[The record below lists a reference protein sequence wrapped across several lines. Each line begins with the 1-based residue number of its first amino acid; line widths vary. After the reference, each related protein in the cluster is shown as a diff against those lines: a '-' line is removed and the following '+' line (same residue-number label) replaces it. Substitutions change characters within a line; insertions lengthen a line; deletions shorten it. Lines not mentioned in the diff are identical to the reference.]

1 MNDFLAQA
9 FIFLFAAVV
18 CVLISKKLGM
28 GSVLGYLF
36 AGVLIGP
43 FVLKFVG
50 NDSADI
56 MHATEFGVVMMLF
69 LVGLELDPKEF
80 WKIKNEIIGLGTA
93 QAVGTTA
100 IVATIAHFG
109 LDMSIGTSLTMGF
122 VITMSSTAIILQT
135 ISERGL
141 NQSNA
146 GKSSFAVL
154 LFQDIM
160 VIPMMAIIPLLAVST
175 KTPIST
181 EAHSWLDGAP
191 VFMKTLAILGAISV
205 IFLVG
210 NYIVN
215 PLFKSV
221 GRLQIREIYTA
232 SALLLVIGVSLLMRM
247 VGLSPALGA
256 FIAGV
261 VLANNPYKHQL
272 ESDIEPFKALL
283 LGIFFIAV
291 GSTINFGIIINE
303 PLLILSLLVGSMGIK
318 AFVLLAIG
326 KWKKFPKDQNFLF
339 AILLSQVGEFA
350 FVILALGK
358 TINLINQQWYDYLL
372 ATTALSMVVT
382 PILLLLNEKWI
393 APYLGLSPST
403 NDKQE
408 YDDLSDITAHKKI
421 VIAGFGDFGNTI
433 GRLLQANEVPI
444 LVLDNDAE
452 RVDHLRKL
460 GFNVYY
466 GDATS
471 INILKSIGVDKAD
484 YVIAAMD
491 PPELNQQLVAV
502 LRKHFPNVE
511 VIVRA
516 KNRKNAYEYL
526 QDGLT
531 EVYRETFFSAVYVGG
546 VMLEKLGFSHEEAT
560 LQSELFINSDRA
572 SLRKLARNIH
582 NLEDYINVSRLEFA
596 EQSNMMK
603 DNLQNTR
610 KNKQQTEKVAD
621 KEEVDTTSSN

>member
-1 MNDFLAQA
+1 MNDFLTQA
-9 FIFLFAAVV
+9 FVFLFAAVV

-43 FVLKFVG
+43 FALGFVG
-50 NDSADI
+50 QDGADI

-80 WKIKNEIIGLGTA
+80 WKIRNEIIGLGTA
-93 QAVGTTA
+93 QAAGTTI
-100 IVATIAHFG
+100 IVAAIARWG
-109 LDMSIGTSLTMGF
+109 LGLSIGTAITMGF

-141 NQSNA
+141 NKSNA

-160 VIPMMAIIPLLAVST
+160 VIPVMAIIPLLAVST
-175 KTPIST
+175 KEPIAT
-181 EAHSWLDGAP
+181 AAGGSWLDGAP
-191 VFMKTLAILGAISV
+191 VFMKTLAILGAIST

-215 PLFKSV
+215 PLFQSV

-232 SALLLVIGVSLLMRM
+232 SALLLVIGVSLLMQQ

-291 GSTINFGIIINE
+291 GSTINFDIIVNQ
-303 PLLILSLLVGSMGIK
+303 PLIILSLLVGSMAIK
-318 AFVLLAIG
+318 AIVLLAIS
-326 KWKKFPKDQNFLF
+326 KWKKFPKDQSFLF

-393 APYLGLSPST
+393 SPYLGLTPSAT
-403 NDKQE
+403 EQQE
-408 YDDLSDITAHKKI
+408 YDDLSHISAEKKI

-433 GRLLQANEVPI
+433 GRLLQANDIPT
-444 LVLDNDAE
+444 LVLDNDSE
-452 RVDHLRKL
+452 RVNHLRKL

-471 INILKSIGVDKAD
+471 INILKSIGVDQAD

-491 PPELNQQLVAV
+491 PPEVNQHLVAI
-502 LRKHFPNVE
+502 LRKNFPNVE

-531 EVYRETFFSAVYVGG
+531 EVYRETFFTAVYVGAT
-546 VMLEKLGFSHEEAT
+546 MLEKVGLSHEEART
-560 LQSELFINSDRA
+560 QSELFIKSDRA
-572 SLRKLARNIH
+572 SLRKLAKNIH
-582 NLEDYINVSRLEFA
+582 NLEDYINVSRMEFA
-596 EQSNMMK
+596 EQSSMLK
-603 DNLQNTR
+603 DSLKHKRNPSTDEFRQ
-610 KNKQQTEKVAD
+610 E
-621 KEEVDTTSSN
+621 

>member
-1 MNDFLAQA
+1 
-9 FIFLFAAVV
+9 
-18 CVLISKKLGM
+18 M

-50 NDSADI
+50 NDSTDI

-80 WKIKNEIIGLGTA
+80 WKMKNEIIGLGTA
-93 QAVGTTA
+93 QALGTTA
-100 IVATIAHFG
+100 IITAISHWAIG
-109 LDMSIGTSLTMGF
+109 LGLGTSITIGF
-122 VITMSSTAIILQT
+122 AVTMSSTAIILQT

-141 NQSNA
+141 IQSNA

-154 LFQDIM
+154 IFQDIM

-175 KTPIST
+175 QSTIST
-181 EAHSWLDGAP
+181 DSHNLLDGAP
-191 VFMKTLAILGAISV
+191 VAMKTLAILGAISV
-205 IFLVG
+205 IFMVG

-232 SALLLVIGVSLLMRM
+232 AALLLVIGVSLLMTM

-256 FIAGV
+256 FIAGI

-291 GSTINFGIIINE
+291 GATINFNIIINE
-303 PLLILSLLVGSMGIK
+303 PLMILALLVGLMSIK
-318 AFVLLAIG
+318 ALVLLATG
-326 KWKKFPKDQNFLF
+326 KWKKLPKDQNFLF
-339 AILLSQVGEFA
+339 AILLSQIGEFA

-358 TINLINQQWYDYLL
+358 TINLIDQQWYDYLL

-393 APYLGLSPST
+393 APYLGLMPST
-403 NDKQE
+403 NNRQE
-408 YDDLSDITAHKKI
+408 YDDLSHISAEKKI

-433 GRLLQANEVPI
+433 GRLLQANDIPT

-452 RVDHLRKL
+452 RVDYLRKL

-466 GDATS
+466 GDATQ
-471 INILKSIGVDKAD
+471 INILKSIGVDQAD

-531 EVYRETFFSAVYVGG
+531 EVYRETFFSAVYVGA
-546 VMLEKLGFSHEEAT
+546 VMLEKVGLSHEEARN
-560 LQSELFINSDRA
+560 QSELFIKSDRA
-572 SLRKLARNIH
+572 SLRKLAKNIH
-582 NLEDYINVSRLEFA
+582 NVEDYINVSRLEFA
-596 EQSNMMK
+596 EQKSM
-603 DNLQNTR
+603 LQDSLKTTRHNNNT
-610 KNKQQTEKVAD
+610 KEKTETSIP
-621 KEEVDTTSSN
+621 KEEQ

>member
-9 FIFLFAAVV
+9 FVFLFAAVV

-43 FVLKFVG
+43 FVFQFVG
-50 NDSADI
+50 NDGADI

-93 QAVGTTA
+93 QAAGTTA
-100 IVATIAHFG
+100 IVASIAYFG
-109 LDMSIGTSLTMGF
+109 LNMTIGTSLTIGF

-175 KTPIST
+175 NTPIST
-181 EAHSWLDGAP
+181 EADSWLNGAP
-191 VFMKTLAILGAISV
+191 VFMKTLAILGAISM
-205 IFLVG
+205 IFVVG

-232 SALLLVIGVSLLMRM
+232 SALLLVVGVSLLMRM

-291 GSTINFGIIINE
+291 GSTINFNIIVNE

-318 AFVLLAIG
+318 AVVLLAIG
-326 KWKKFPKDQNFLF
+326 KWRKFPKDQNFLF

-403 NDKQE
+403 SEKQE
-408 YDDLSDITAHKKI
+408 YDDLSDITANKKI

-433 GRLLQANEVPI
+433 GRLLQANDVPI

-546 VMLEKLGFSHEEAT
+546 VMLEKLGLSHEEAS

-610 KNKQQTEKVAD
+610 KNKQAEQASNTVET
-621 KEEVDTTSSN
+621 DTPSN

>member
-1 MNDFLAQA
+1 MNDFLTQA
-9 FIFLFAAVV
+9 FVFLFAAVV

-43 FVLKFVG
+43 FALGFVG
-50 NDSADI
+50 QDGADI

-80 WKIKNEIIGLGTA
+80 WKIRNEIIGLGTA
-93 QAVGTTA
+93 QAAGTTI
-100 IVATIAHFG
+100 IVAAIARWG
-109 LDMSIGTSLTMGF
+109 LGLSIGTAITMGF

-141 NQSNA
+141 NKSNA

-160 VIPMMAIIPLLAVST
+160 VIPVMAIIPLLAVST
-175 KTPIST
+175 KEPIAT
-181 EAHSWLDGAP
+181 AAGGSWLDGAP
-191 VFMKTLAILGAISV
+191 VFMKTLAILGAIST

-215 PLFKSV
+215 PLFRSV

-232 SALLLVIGVSLLMRM
+232 SALLLVIGVSLLMQQ

-291 GSTINFGIIINE
+291 GSTINFDIIVNQ
-303 PLLILSLLVGSMGIK
+303 PLIILSLLVGSMAIK
-318 AFVLLAIG
+318 AIVLLAIS
-326 KWKKFPKDQNFLF
+326 KWKKFPKDQSFLF

-393 APYLGLSPST
+393 SPYLGLTPSAT
-403 NDKQE
+403 EQQE
-408 YDDLSDITAHKKI
+408 YDDLSHISAEKKI

-433 GRLLQANEVPI
+433 GRLLQANDIPT
-444 LVLDNDAE
+444 LVLDNDSE
-452 RVDHLRKL
+452 RVNHLRKL

-471 INILKSIGVDKAD
+471 INILKSIGVDQAD

-491 PPELNQQLVAV
+491 PPEVNQHLVAV
-502 LRKHFPNVE
+502 LRKNFPNVE

-531 EVYRETFFSAVYVGG
+531 EVYRETFFTAVYVGAT
-546 VMLEKLGFSHEEAT
+546 MLEKVGLSHEEART
-560 LQSELFINSDRA
+560 QSELFIKSDRA
-572 SLRKLARNIH
+572 SLRKLAKNIH
-582 NLEDYINVSRLEFA
+582 NLEDYINVSRMEFA
-596 EQSNMMK
+596 EQSSMLK
-603 DNLQNTR
+603 DSLKHKRNPSTDEFRQ
-610 KNKQQTEKVAD
+610 E
-621 KEEVDTTSSN
+621 

>member
-50 NDSADI
+50 NDGADI

-93 QAVGTTA
+93 QALGTTA
-100 IVATIAHFG
+100 IIAAIARWGFD
-109 LDMSIGTSLTMGF
+109 LSIGTSITMGF
-122 VITMSSTAIILQT
+122 VVTMSSTAIILQT

-141 NQSNA
+141 NKSNA

-160 VIPMMAIIPLLAVST
+160 VIPMMAIIPLLAVGSQ
-175 KTPIST
+175 TPIATNSD
-181 EAHSWLDGAP
+181 SWLDGAP
-191 VFMKTLAILGAISV
+191 VIMKTLAILGAISV

-221 GRLQIREIYTA
+221 GRLKIREIYTA
-232 SALLLVIGVSLLMRM
+232 SALLLVIGVSLLMQQ

-291 GSTINFGIIINE
+291 GSTINFGIIINQ
-303 PLLILSLLVGSMGIK
+303 PLMILGLLVGTMSIK
-318 AFVLLAIG
+318 ALVLLAIG
-326 KWKKFPKDQNFLF
+326 KWKKFPKDQSFLF
-339 AILLSQVGEFA
+339 AILLSQIGEFA

-358 TINLINQQWYDYLL
+358 TINLISQEWYDYLL

-393 APYLGLSPST
+393 APYLGLTPST
-403 NDKQE
+403 SEKQE
-408 YDDLSDITAHKKI
+408 YDDLSHISAEKKI

-433 GRLLQANEVPI
+433 GRLLQANNIPI

-471 INILKSIGVDKAD
+471 INILKSIGVDQAD

-491 PPELNQQLVAV
+491 PPEVNQQLVEI
-502 LRKHFPNVE
+502 LRKNFPSVE

-526 QDGLT
+526 QEGLT
-531 EVYRETFFSAVYVGG
+531 EVYRETFFTAVYVGA
-546 VMLEKLGFSHEEAT
+546 VMLEKLGFSHEEART
-560 LQSELFINSDRA
+560 QSELFITSDRA
-572 SLRKLARNIH
+572 SLRKLAKNIH

-596 EQSNMMK
+596 EQSEMLKN
-603 DNLQNTR
+603 NL
-610 KNKQQTEKVAD
+610 TEKRN
-621 KEEVDTTSSN
+621 KNHHE

>member
-1 MNDFLAQA
+1 MNDFLTQA
-9 FIFLFAAVV
+9 FIFLFASVV
-18 CVLISKKLGM
+18 CVLISKRLGM

-43 FVLKFVG
+43 FVFKFVG
-50 NDSADI
+50 NDGADI

-80 WKIKNEIIGLGTA
+80 WKMKNEIIGLGSA
-93 QAVGTTA
+93 QLIGTTT
-100 IVATIAHFG
+100 IVAAIAHWG
-109 LDMSIGTSLTMGF
+109 LSMSIGTSVTLGF
-122 VITMSSTAIILQT
+122 IITMSSTAIILQT

-154 LFQDIM
+154 LFQDIA
-160 VIPMMAIIPLLAVST
+160 VIPMMAIIPLLAVSS
-175 KTPIST
+175 KTPIQT
-181 EAHSWLDGAP
+181 GGDNWLDGAP

-205 IFLVG
+205 IFLIG

-221 GRLQIREIYTA
+221 GRLKIREIYTA
-232 SALLLVIGVSLLMRM
+232 SALLLVIGVALLMQQ

-256 FIAGV
+256 FIAGI

-291 GSTINFGIIINE
+291 GSTINFDIIINE
-303 PLLILSLLVGSMGIK
+303 PLIIVGLLISVMTIK
-318 AFVLLAIG
+318 AIVLLAIG
-326 KWKKFPKDQNFLF
+326 KWKKFPKDQSFLF
-339 AILLSQVGEFA
+339 AILLSQIGEFA
-350 FVILALGK
+350 FVILALAK
-358 TINLINQQWYDYLL
+358 TINLVTPEWYDYML

-382 PILLLLNEKWI
+382 PILMLLNEKWI
-393 APYLGLSPST
+393 APYLGLTPSDT
-403 NDKQE
+403 DHQE
-408 YDDLSDITAHKKI
+408 YDDLTHISAEKKI

-433 GRLLQANEVPI
+433 GRLLKANDIPI

-452 RVDHLRKL
+452 RVEHLRKL
-460 GFNVYY
+460 DFNVYY

-471 INILKSIGVDKAD
+471 INILESIGLEQAD
-484 YVIAAMD
+484 YIVAAMD
-491 PPELNQQLVAV
+491 PPELNQQLVEV
-502 LRKHFPNVE
+502 IRENFPHVE
-511 VIVRA
+511 IIVRA

-531 EVYRETFFSAVYVGG
+531 EVYRETFFTAVYVGA
-546 VMLEKLGFSHEEAT
+546 VMLEKLGFSHEEARQ
-560 LQSELFINSDRA
+560 QSELFISSDRK
-572 SLRKLARNIH
+572 SLRKLAKNIH
-582 NLEDYINVSRLEFA
+582 NLEDYINVSRIEFA
-596 EQSNMMK
+596 EQSEL
-603 DNLQNTR
+603 LQQKLSEKRNG
-610 KNKQQTEKVAD
+610 QQKTD
-621 KEEVDTTSSN
+621 

>member
-1 MNDFLAQA
+1 MNEFLVQA
-9 FIFLFAAVV
+9 FVFLFAAVV

-43 FVLKFVG
+43 FALKFVG
-50 NDSADI
+50 NDSTDI

-80 WKIKNEIIGLGTA
+80 WKMKNEIIGLGTA
-93 QAVGTTA
+93 QALGTTA
-100 IVATIAHFG
+100 IIAAIAHWAIG
-109 LDMSIGTSLTMGF
+109 LGFGTSITIGF
-122 VITMSSTAIILQT
+122 AVTMSSTAIILQT
-135 ISERGL
+135 ISEKGL
-141 NQSNA
+141 IQSNA

-154 LFQDIM
+154 IFQDIM
-160 VIPMMAIIPLLAVST
+160 VIPMMAIIPLLAAST
-175 KTPIST
+175 HTTITTDS
-181 EAHSWLDGAP
+181 HNWLDGAP
-191 VFMKTLAILGAISV
+191 VAMKTLAILGAISV
-205 IFLVG
+205 IFMVG

-232 SALLLVIGVSLLMRM
+232 AALLLVIGVSLLMTM

-256 FIAGV
+256 FIAGI

-291 GSTINFGIIINE
+291 GATINFKIIINE
-303 PLLILSLLVGSMGIK
+303 PLMILSLLVASMAIK
-318 AFVLLAIG
+318 AIVLLAIG
-326 KWKKFPKDQNFLF
+326 KWKKLPKDQNFMF
-339 AILLSQVGEFA
+339 AILLSQIGEFA

-358 TINLINQQWYDYLL
+358 TINIIDQQWYDYLL

-393 APYLGLSPST
+393 APYLGLMPST
-403 NDKQE
+403 NNKEE
-408 YDDLSDITAHKKI
+408 YDDLSHISAEKKI

-433 GRLLQANEVPI
+433 GRLLQANDIPT

-452 RVDHLRKL
+452 RVDYLRKL

-466 GDATS
+466 GDATQ
-471 INILKSIGVDKAD
+471 INILKSIGVDQAD

-491 PPELNQQLVAV
+491 PPELNQQLVEV
-502 LRKHFPNVE
+502 LRKNFPNVE
-511 VIVRA
+511 IIVRA

-531 EVYRETFFSAVYVGG
+531 EVYRETFFSAVYVGA
-546 VMLEKLGFSHEEAT
+546 VMLEKLGFSHEEARN
-560 LQSELFINSDRA
+560 QSELFIKSDRA

-582 NLEDYINVSRLEFA
+582 NVEDYINVSRLEFA
-596 EQSNMMK
+596 EQKNI
-603 DNLQNTR
+603 LQDSLKNTR
-610 KNKQQTEKVAD
+610 HNKNKSDTSEQ
-621 KEEVDTTSSN
+621 EE

>member
-9 FIFLFAAVV
+9 FIFLFAAVI

-43 FVLKFVG
+43 FVFQFVG

-93 QAVGTTA
+93 QALGTSAIVTA
-100 IVATIAHFG
+100 IAHWG
-109 LDMSIGTSLTMGF
+109 LNLGIGTSVTIGF
-122 VITMSSTAIILQT
+122 ALTMSSTAIILQT
-135 ISERGL
+135 ISERNL
-141 NQSNA
+141 TKSNA

-175 KTPIST
+175 KLPIST
-181 EAHSWLDGAP
+181 GTDSWLNGAP
-191 VFMKTLAILGAISV
+191 VFMKTLAIVGAIS
-205 IFLVG
+205 IIYLVG

-232 SALLLVIGVSLLMRM
+232 SALLLVIGVSLLMQV

-261 VLANNPYKHQL
+261 LLANNPYKHQL

-291 GSTINFGIIINE
+291 GATINFHIIITK
-303 PLLILSLLVGSMGIK
+303 PLIILALLIGSMTIK
-318 AFVLLAIG
+318 ALVLLAIG
-326 KWKKFPKDQNFLF
+326 KWKKLPKDQNFLF

-350 FVILALGK
+350 FVILALGR
-358 TINLINQQWYDYLL
+358 TINLIDQVWYDYLL

-393 APYLGLSPST
+393 APYLGLKPSMK
-403 NDKQE
+403 DEQK
-408 YDDLSDITAHKKI
+408 YDDLSHISADKKI

-433 GRLLQANEVPI
+433 GRLLQANDI
-444 LVLDNDAE
+444 STLVLDNNPE
-452 RVDHLRKL
+452 RVDHLRRM

-466 GDATS
+466 GDATQ
-471 INILKSIGVDKAD
+471 INILKSIGMDKAD
-484 YVIAAMD
+484 YFIAAVY
-491 PPELNQQLVAV
+491 PPEANQQLVAMV
-502 LRKHFPNVE
+502 RKNFPE
-511 VIVRA
+511 VQIIVRA

-526 QDGLT
+526 RLNDPKID
-531 EVYRETFFSAVYVGG
+531 VFRETFFSAVYVGAT
-546 VMLEKLGFSHEEAT
+546 MLEKLGFSHEEAA
-560 LQSELFINSDRA
+560 LQSELFIKSDRE
-572 SLRKLARNIH
+572 SLQKLAQH
-582 NLEDYINVSRLEFA
+582 SHSLEDYINVSRIAFA
-596 EQSNMMK
+596 EQRSIIQ
-603 DNLQNTR
+603 DSL
-610 KNKQQTEKVAD
+610 KNARSKNAQD
-621 KEEVDTTSSN
+621 DDDSI

>member
-50 NDSADI
+50 NDGADI

-93 QAVGTTA
+93 QALGTTA
-100 IVATIAHFG
+100 IIAAIARWGFD
-109 LDMSIGTSLTMGF
+109 LSIGTSITMGF
-122 VITMSSTAIILQT
+122 VVTMSSTAIILQT

-141 NQSNA
+141 NKSNA

-160 VIPMMAIIPLLAVST
+160 VIPMMAIIPLLAVGSQ
-175 KTPIST
+175 TPIATNSD
-181 EAHSWLDGAP
+181 SWLDGAP
-191 VFMKTLAILGAISV
+191 VIMKTLAILGAISV

-221 GRLQIREIYTA
+221 GRLKIREIYTA
-232 SALLLVIGVSLLMRM
+232 SALLLVIGVSLLMQQ

-291 GSTINFGIIINE
+291 GSTINFGIIINQ
-303 PLLILSLLVGSMGIK
+303 PLMILGLLVGTMSIK
-318 AFVLLAIG
+318 ALVLLAIG
-326 KWKKFPKDQNFLF
+326 KWRKFPKDQSFLF
-339 AILLSQVGEFA
+339 AILLSQIGEFA

-358 TINLINQQWYDYLL
+358 TINLISQEWYDYLL

-393 APYLGLSPST
+393 APYLGLTPST
-403 NDKQE
+403 SDKQE
-408 YDDLSDITAHKKI
+408 YDDLSHISAEKKI

-433 GRLLQANEVPI
+433 GRLLQANNIPI

-471 INILKSIGVDKAD
+471 INILKSIGVDQAD

-491 PPELNQQLVAV
+491 PPEVNQQLVEI
-502 LRKHFPNVE
+502 LRKNFPSVE

-526 QDGLT
+526 QEGLT
-531 EVYRETFFSAVYVGG
+531 EVYRETFFTAVYVGA
-546 VMLEKLGFSHEEAT
+546 VMLEKLGFSHEEART
-560 LQSELFINSDRA
+560 QSELFITSDRS
-572 SLRKLARNIH
+572 SLRKLAKNIH

-596 EQSNMMK
+596 EQSEMLKN
-603 DNLQNTR
+603 NL
-610 KNKQQTEKVAD
+610 TEKRN
-621 KEEVDTTSSN
+621 KNHHE

>member
-1 MNDFLAQA
+1 MNDFLVQA
-9 FIFLFAAVV
+9 FIFLFAAVI

-43 FVLKFVG
+43 FVLGFVG
-50 NDSADI
+50 KDGADI

-80 WKIKNEIIGLGTA
+80 WKIRKEIIGLGTA
-93 QAVGTTA
+93 QALGTTIVTTAVCYFA
-100 IVATIAHFG
+100 IG
-109 LDMSIGTSLTMGF
+109 LGLGTSITIGF
-122 VITMSSTAIILQT
+122 VVTMSSTAIILQT
-135 ISERGL
+135 ISEKGL
-141 NQSNA
+141 NKSNV

-160 VIPMMAIIPLLAVST
+160 VIPVMALIPLLAVS
-175 KTPIST
+175 KKLPIST
-181 EAHSWLDGAP
+181 TNSSMLDGQP
-191 VFMKTLAILGAISV
+191 VLMKTMAILGAITV

-232 SALLLVIGVSLLMRM
+232 SALLLVIGVSLLMQQ

-291 GSTINFGIIINE
+291 GSTINFDIITKE
-303 PLLILSLLVGSMGIK
+303 PLIILSLLVGSMTIK
-318 AFVLLAIG
+318 AVVLFAIG
-326 KWKKFPKDQNFLF
+326 KWKKFPKDQSFLF
-339 AILLSQVGEFA
+339 AILLSQIGEFA

-358 TINLINQQWYDYLL
+358 TINIIDQTWYDYLL

-382 PILLLLNEKWI
+382 PILMLLNEKWI
-393 APYLGLSPST
+393 GPYLGLTPSPT
-403 NDKQE
+403 VNQP
-408 YDDLSDITAHKKI
+408 YDDLSHISADKKI
-421 VIAGFGDFGNTI
+421 IIAGFGDFGNTI
-433 GRLLQANEVPI
+433 GRLLQANDIPT

-471 INILKSIGVDKAD
+471 INILKSIGVEKAD

-491 PPELNQQLVAV
+491 PPDVNQHLVEV
-502 LRKHFPNVE
+502 LHKNFPEVE
-511 VIVRA
+511 VIIRA

-526 QDGLT
+526 QDGFT
-531 EVYRETFFSAVYVGG
+531 EVYRENFFTAVYVGS
-546 VMLEKLGFSHEEAT
+546 VMLEKLGLSHEEART
-560 LQSELFINSDRA
+560 QSELFIRSDRA
-572 SLRKLARNIH
+572 SLRKLAKNIH
-582 NLEDYINVSRLEFA
+582 NLEDYITVSRLEF
-596 EQSNMMK
+596 EQQSNLLK
-603 DNLQNTR
+603 DSLR
-610 KNKQQTEKVAD
+610 HKREAK
-621 KEEVDTTSSN
+621 DTTDFTD

>member
-1 MNDFLAQA
+1 MNDFLTQA
-9 FIFLFAAVV
+9 FVFLFAAVV

-43 FVLKFVG
+43 FALGFVG
-50 NDSADI
+50 QDGADI

-80 WKIKNEIIGLGTA
+80 WKIRNEIIGLGTA
-93 QAVGTTA
+93 QAAGTTF
-100 IVATIAHFG
+100 IVAAIARWG
-109 LDMSIGTSLTMGF
+109 LGLSIGTAITIGF

-141 NQSNA
+141 NKSNA

-160 VIPMMAIIPLLAVST
+160 VIPVMAIIPLLAVST
-175 KTPIST
+175 NEPIAT
-181 EAHSWLDGAP
+181 AAGGTWLDGAP
-191 VFMKTLAILGAISV
+191 VFMKTLAILGAIST

-215 PLFKSV
+215 PLFRSV

-232 SALLLVIGVSLLMRM
+232 SALLLVIGVSLLMQQ

-291 GSTINFGIIINE
+291 GSTINFGIIVNE
-303 PLLILSLLVGSMGIK
+303 PLIILALLLGSMTIK
-318 AFVLLAIG
+318 ALVLLAIS
-326 KWKKFPKDQNFLF
+326 KWKKFPKDQSFLF

-393 APYLGLSPST
+393 SPYLGLTPSAT
-403 NDKQE
+403 EQQE
-408 YDDLSDITAHKKI
+408 YDDLSHISAEKKI

-433 GRLLQANEVPI
+433 GRLLQANDIPT
-444 LVLDNDAE
+444 LVLDNDSE
-452 RVDHLRKL
+452 RVNHLRKL

-471 INILKSIGVDKAD
+471 INILKSIGVDQAD

-491 PPELNQQLVAV
+491 PPEVNQHLVAV
-502 LRKHFPNVE
+502 LRKNFPNVE
-511 VIVRA
+511 IIVRA

-531 EVYRETFFSAVYVGG
+531 EVYRETFFSAVYVGAT
-546 VMLEKLGFSHEEAT
+546 MLEKIGFSHEDART
-560 LQSELFINSDRA
+560 QSELFIKSDRA
-572 SLRKLARNIH
+572 SLRKLSKNIH
-582 NLEDYINVSRLEFA
+582 NLEDYINVSRMEFA
-596 EQSNMMK
+596 EQSSMLK
-603 DNLQNTR
+603 DSLKHKRNHTND
-610 KNKQQTEKVAD
+610 KQ
-621 KEEVDTTSSN
+621 

>member
-1 MNDFLAQA
+1 MNEFLLQA
-9 FIFLFAAVV
+9 FIFLLASVI

-43 FVLKFVG
+43 YVFKFVG
-50 NDSADI
+50 NDGADI
-56 MHATEFGVVMMLF
+56 MNATEFGVVMMLF

-80 WKIKNEIIGLGTA
+80 WKIKNEIIGLGSA

-100 IVATIAHFG
+100 IVTAIAYWA
-109 LDMSIGTSLTMGF
+109 LDLSIGTSLTLGF

-135 ISERGL
+135 ITERGL
-141 NQSNA
+141 NKSNA

-160 VIPMMAIIPLLAVST
+160 VIPVMAIIPLLAVSS
-175 KTPIST
+175 ST
-181 EAHSWLDGAP
+181 AIETQTGESYLDGAP
-191 VFMKTLAILGAISV
+191 VFMKTLAILGAIT
-205 IFLVG
+205 IIYLVG

-221 GRLQIREIYTA
+221 GRLKIREIYTA
-232 SALLLVIGVSLLMRM
+232 SALLLVIGVSILMQL

-256 FIAGV
+256 FLSGV

-291 GSTINFGIIINE
+291 GSTINFDIIINE
-303 PLLILSLLVGSMGIK
+303 PLMISALLFGAMLIK
-318 AFVLLAIG
+318 ALVLLLIS
-326 KWKKFPKDQNFLF
+326 KIWKFPKDQSFLF
-339 AILLSQVGEFA
+339 AILLSQIGEFA

-358 TINLINQQWYDYLL
+358 TINLIDQQWYDYML

-393 APYLGLSPST
+393 APYLGLMP
-403 NDKQE
+403 DPAQALP
-408 YDDLSDITAHKKI
+408 YDDLTHIDADKKI
-421 VIAGFGDFGNTI
+421 IIAGFGDFGITI
-433 GRLLQANEVPI
+433 GRLLQANNIPT
-444 LVLDNDAE
+444 LVLDNDSQ
-452 RVDHLRKL
+452 RVEHLRKL

-471 INILKSIGVDKAD
+471 INLLKSIGVENAD

-491 PPELNQQLVAV
+491 PPEANHHLVEI
-502 LRKHFPNVE
+502 LTKNFPDVE
-511 VIVRA
+511 IIIRA
-516 KNRKNAYEYL
+516 KNRKNAYEFL
-526 QDGLT
+526 REGLN
-531 EVYRETFFSAVYVGG
+531 EVYRESFFTAVHVGT
-546 VMLEKLGFSHEEAT
+546 VMLEKLGFSHEEARE
-560 LQSELFINSDRA
+560 QSELFIQSDRE
-572 SLRKLARNIH
+572 SLRKLSKNSH
-582 NLEDYINVSRLEFA
+582 SLEDYINLSRLEF
-596 EQSNMMK
+596 ERQEELLK
-603 DNLQNTR
+603 DSLNTKR
-610 KNKQQTEKVAD
+610 NK
-621 KEEVDTTSSN
+621 TTNN

>member
-1 MNDFLAQA
+1 MNDFLTQA
-9 FIFLFAAVV
+9 FVFLFAAVV

-43 FVLKFVG
+43 FALGFVG
-50 NDSADI
+50 QDGADI

-80 WKIKNEIIGLGTA
+80 WKIRNEIIGLGTA
-93 QAVGTTA
+93 QAAGTTI
-100 IVATIAHFG
+100 IVAAIARWG
-109 LDMSIGTSLTMGF
+109 LGLSIGTAITMGF

-141 NQSNA
+141 NKSNA

-160 VIPMMAIIPLLAVST
+160 VIPVMAIIPLLAVST
-175 KTPIST
+175 KEPIAT
-181 EAHSWLDGAP
+181 AAGGSWLDGAP
-191 VFMKTLAILGAISV
+191 VFMKTLAILGAIST

-215 PLFKSV
+215 PLFRSV

-232 SALLLVIGVSLLMRM
+232 SALLLVIGVSLLMQQ

-291 GSTINFGIIINE
+291 GSTINFDIIVNQ
-303 PLLILSLLVGSMGIK
+303 PLIILSLLVGSMAIK
-318 AFVLLAIG
+318 AIVLLAIS
-326 KWKKFPKDQNFLF
+326 KWKKFPKDQSFLF

-393 APYLGLSPST
+393 SPYLGLTPSAT
-403 NDKQE
+403 EQQE
-408 YDDLSDITAHKKI
+408 YDDLSHISAEKKI

-433 GRLLQANEVPI
+433 GRLLQANDIPT
-444 LVLDNDAE
+444 LVLDNDSE
-452 RVDHLRKL
+452 RVNHLRKL

-471 INILKSIGVDKAD
+471 INILKSIGVDQAD

-491 PPELNQQLVAV
+491 PPEVNQHLVAI
-502 LRKHFPNVE
+502 LRKNFPNVE

-531 EVYRETFFSAVYVGG
+531 EVYRETFFTAVYVGAT
-546 VMLEKLGFSHEEAT
+546 MLEKVGLSHEEART
-560 LQSELFINSDRA
+560 QSELFIKSDRA
-572 SLRKLARNIH
+572 SLRKLAKNIH
-582 NLEDYINVSRLEFA
+582 NLEDYINVSRMEFA
-596 EQSNMMK
+596 EQSSMLK
-603 DNLQNTR
+603 DSLKHKRNPSTDEFRQ
-610 KNKQQTEKVAD
+610 E
-621 KEEVDTTSSN
+621 

>member
-9 FIFLFAAVV
+9 FVFLFAAVV

-100 IVATIAHFG
+100 IVAAIAHWGVG
-109 LDMSIGTSLTMGF
+109 LSIGTSLTMGF

-175 KTPIST
+175 KTPITT
-181 EAHSWLDGAP
+181 EADSWLDGAP
-191 VFMKTLAILGAISV
+191 VFMKTLAILGAISI

-232 SALLLVIGVSLLMRM
+232 SALLLVIGVSLLMQM

-291 GSTINFGIIINE
+291 GSTINFQIIINE
-303 PLLILSLLVGSMGIK
+303 PLIIASLLLGTMAIK
-318 AFVLLAIG
+318 TIVLLAIG

-339 AILLSQVGEFA
+339 AILLSQIGEFA

-403 NDKQE
+403 TEKQE
-408 YDDLSDITAHKKI
+408 YDDLSHITAEKKI

-433 GRLLQANEVPI
+433 GRLLQANDVPT

-471 INILKSIGVDKAD
+471 INILKSIGVDQAD

-502 LRKHFPNVE
+502 LRKNFPNVE

-546 VMLEKLGFSHEEAT
+546 VMLEKLGFSHEEANM
-560 LQSELFINSDRA
+560 QSELFIKSDRA
-572 SLRKLARNIH
+572 SLRKLAKNIH

-596 EQSNMMK
+596 EQSEMLKNSLK
-603 DNLQNTR
+603 NTR
-610 KNKQQTEKVAD
+610 SHNNQPKTASD
-621 KEEVDTTSSN
+621 SNDIN

>member
-1 MNDFLAQA
+1 MNEFLLQA
-9 FIFLFAAVV
+9 FIFLLAAVI

-43 FVLKFVG
+43 YVFKFVG
-50 NDSADI
+50 TDGADI
-56 MHATEFGVVMMLF
+56 MNATEFGVVMMLF

-93 QAVGTTA
+93 QAIGTTA
-100 IVATIAHFG
+100 IVTAIGFWG
-109 LDMSIGTSLTMGF
+109 LNLALGTSLTLGF

-141 NQSNA
+141 NKSNA

-160 VIPMMAIIPLLAVST
+160 VIPIMAIIPLLAVSS
-175 KTPIST
+175 KTSIETHTGASY
-181 EAHSWLDGAP
+181 LDGAP
-191 VFMKTLAILGAISV
+191 VFMKTLAILGAITV
-205 IFLVG
+205 IYLVG

-221 GRLQIREIYTA
+221 GRLKIREIYTA
-232 SALLLVIGVSLLMRM
+232 SALLLVIGVSILMQL

-256 FIAGV
+256 FLSGV

-291 GSTINFGIIINE
+291 GSTINFDIIINQ
-303 PLLILSLLVGSMGIK
+303 PLMIFSLLIGSMLIK
-318 AFVLLAIG
+318 AVVLLIIA
-326 KWKKFPKDQNFLF
+326 KVWKFPKDQSFLF
-339 AILLSQVGEFA
+339 AILLSQIGEFA

-358 TINLINQQWYDYLL
+358 TINLINQQWYDYML

-382 PILLLLNEKWI
+382 PVLLLLNEKWI
-393 APYLGLSPST
+393 APYLGLVPNPAQSAP
-403 NDKQE
+403 
-408 YDDLSDITAHKKI
+408 YDDLTHINADKKI
-421 VIAGFGDFGNTI
+421 VIAGFGDFGITI
-433 GRLLQANEVPI
+433 GRLLQANNIPT
-444 LVLDNDAE
+444 LVLDNDSQ
-452 RVDHLRKL
+452 RVEHLRKL

-471 INILKSIGVDKAD
+471 INLLKSVGVENAD

-491 PPELNQQLVAV
+491 PPEANNHLVEI
-502 LRKHFPNVE
+502 LTKNFPNVE
-511 VIVRA
+511 VIIRA

-526 QDGLT
+526 REGLN
-531 EVYRETFFSAVYVGG
+531 EVYRESFFTAVHVGT
-546 VMLEKLGFSHEEAT
+546 VMLEKLGFSHQEA
-560 LQSELFINSDRA
+560 LEQSELFIQSDRE
-572 SLRKLARNIH
+572 SLRKLSKNSH
-582 NLEDYINVSRLEFA
+582 SLEDYINLSRLEF
-596 EQSNMMK
+596 ERQEELLKSSLNNKRNKTESN
-603 DNLQNTR
+603 
-610 KNKQQTEKVAD
+610 
-621 KEEVDTTSSN
+621 